1 VNGIIRIS
9 ESIGIDLKQ
18 RLPNQRKTQR
28 DKLALLIAT
37 MLNTRSANLMD
48 VAASLPIQA
57 DRTDMRYQ
65 WIVRLLANP
74 LVISKDV
81 MEPFARDV
89 LEQTAREGHPLV
101 LIMDQSKLSDRH
113 QVLMIALR
121 WGERALPLTWYVE
134 KTDGSI
140 GFDRQRALLEVVVSW
155 IPAGSGTVLMGD
167 RFYGSPDL
175 ILWCQQ
181 RDWDYRLRL
190 KSNLLIYDDCEK
202 TTTGA
207 CAKDRLF
214 YIENAELTGKRVKT
228 NIGIIHDPGHQEP
241 WIIAMSSR
249 PCYIRTLEYC
259 DRWGIEPMFSD
270 FKSRGFGVEDTQ
282 IRYADRLDRLML
294 VMSLALHW
302 AVSTGQWDE
311 VNNPTPSEKKRRR
324 PKRSPEVGPLG
335 SHAASVES

>member
-1 VNGIIRIS
+1 MNGIVRIS
-9 ESIGIDLKQ
+9 ESIGLELRQ

-28 DKLALLIAT
+28 DKLALLVAT

-48 VAASLPIQA
+48 VAASLPIHA

-65 WIVRLLANP
+65 WIIRLLANP

-81 MEPFARDV
+81 MEPFAREV
-89 LEQTAREGHPLV
+89 LEQTARAGRPLV

-134 KTDGSI
+134 TTEGAI
-140 GFDRQRALLEVVVSW
+140 GFESQKALLEVVVSW
-155 IPAGSGTVLMGD
+155 IPAGAEVILMGD

-175 ILWCQQ
+175 ILWSQQ
-181 RDWDYRLRL
+181 NNWDYRLRL
-190 KSNLLIYDDCEK
+190 KSNLLIYDDYGK

-207 CAKDRLF
+207 CAKDRVF
-214 YIENAELTGKRVKT
+214 YIENAEITGKCVKT

-249 PCYIRTLEYC
+249 PSYIRTLEYC
-259 DRWGIEPMFSD
+259 ERWGIEPS
-270 FKSRGFGVEDTQ
+270 
-282 IRYADRLDRLML
+282 
-294 VMSLALHW
+294 
-302 AVSTGQWDE
+302 
-311 VNNPTPSEKKRRR
+311 PSISFER
-324 PKRSPEVGPLG
+324 
-335 SHAASVES
+335 